1 MADSRPTLWHIPVS
15 HYSEK
20 ARWALAY
27 KGIEHRRV
35 APPAGVHV
43 PVALALTRGRTSTFP
58 ILRLDGSSV
67 GDSTA
72 IIAALER
79 RNPDPP
85 LYPEDPEER
94 RRALELE
101 EFFDEELGP
110 HARLFV
116 FNEIRE
122 DPDGFAE
129 VAAMDLPAPLRRFK
143 RQAGATA
150 RAYTQLRFGAGDPEA
165 AEVARR
171 KVFAGL
177 DRLEEE
183 LGSNEYLAGGRFS
196 VADLTAAALLY
207 PIVLPPEGP
216 KTPERQPPGLE
227 RFRKAIADRDAYRWV
242 EEMFARHRRR

>member
-1 MADSRPTLWHIPVS
+1 MANSRPTLWHIPVS

-27 KGIEHRRV
+27 KGIEHRRI
-35 APPAGVHV
+35 APPPGVHV
-43 PVALALTRGRTSTFP
+43 PIALALTRGQTNTLP
-58 ILRLDGSSV
+58 VLRLDGSSV

-101 EFFDEELGP
+101 EFFDEQLGP
-110 HARLFV
+110 YSRLFV

-129 VAAMDLPAPLRRFK
+129 VAAMNMPAPLRRFK

-183 LGSNEYLAGGRFS
+183 LGSNEYLVGGRFT
-196 VADLTAAALLY
+196 VADMTAASLFC

-216 KTPERQPPGLE
+216 KTPERRPPGLE

-242 EEMFARHRRR
+242 EEMFSRHR